1 MQLINAIQSERAAGF
16 KSQFRV
22 QNKRLVL
29 PVAMFALLIAE
40 PTREVVVNTLADA
53 FWAVSAYVAFTL
65 AIYHLISKVIS
76 SDNKVVQL
84 FNSSRNYQVF
94 FSALLGALPGCGG
107 AIIVAT
113 QFVSGRV
120 GFGALVAVLTSTMG
134 DAAFLLL
141 AAKPEIGLALV
152 AMGVVVGAVS
162 GWIVNAMHADS
173 FLRPEQKDAV
183 KQPACAVE
191 VSREQKGSNLQGQF
205 WAVLLIPV
213 AVIAGLG
220 SFQIDAN
227 AFFGLPE
234 ISIEWAGA
242 ALLIVS
248 MVLWAITKEVGSY
261 EDVVS
266 EDTKFKSAGP
276 MQKTAQDTNFVTAW
290 VVVAFLV
297 FELSTAFSGV
307 DLAAAFSG
315 WGVWMPLIGLA
326 VGMLPGCGPQILV
339 SSLYLAGAVPLSTQ
353 ISNSISNDG
362 DALFPAIALAPK
374 AALVATFYSAVPA
387 LVVGYGYFLL
397 FEV

>member
-65 AIYHLISKVIS
+65 AIYHFLSKFIS
-76 SDNKVVQL
+76 SENKVVQL

-141 AAKPEIGLALV
+141 AAKPEVGLALV

-173 FLRPEQKDAV
+173 FLRPEQQGEV

-191 VSREQKGSNLQGQF
+191 DSREQKVSNLQGQF

-234 ISIEWAGA
+234 MSIEWAGA

-266 EDTKFKSAGP
+266 EDAKFKFAGP

-307 DLAAAFSG
+307 DLASAFTG

-339 SSLYLAGAVPLSTQ
+339 SSFYLAGAVPLSAQ